1 MEFSLIPTMPMDDL
15 TLDNPDPELRLLEVL
30 DSLIPTNITDNL
42 LEGQSAEKILSD
54 DIDGGLNKYKTHSR
68 FEGEAISLSL
78 AGGPLEGRISRSY
91 SAAADARTTGTAA
104 STSGSSGSNSSIETT
119 RQRAYTDR
127 PPLPL
132 LSPPKSQQHQRSVLY
147 TSRI

>member
-1 MEFSLIPTMPMDDL
+1 MEFSLIPTTPMDDL

-42 LEGQSAEKILSD
+42 LTEQCAGENASNGTS
-54 DIDGGLNKYKTHSR
+54 GGLDNIKSHRR
-68 FEGEAISLSL
+68 FEGAVTSLSSAERPL
-78 AGGPLEGRISRSY
+78 AGRIGRSY
-91 SAAADARTTGTAA
+91 SDPA
-104 STSGSSGSNSSIETT
+104 SISGNSGSNSSIETT
-119 RQRAYTDR
+119 RQRAYTDK

-132 LSPPKSQQHQRSVLY
+132 LSPPKSQQHQRSVLD